1 MRGRPARKAEARAGW
16 LFVAP
21 ALLLLGLF
29 TIWPALAA
37 AGLSVSDLSTSAPGT
52 GQFVGLANYR
62 RLLQDDAFANA
73 ARNTGLFALL
83 AAPLQVGLALVLA
96 LLLEL
101 PLRGRGFF
109 RSIFFAPVLLSVVV
123 ASVIWSYLYHPL
135 GVLNLL
141 LTTAGLPAQRFL
153 LNRGQALPAVAVMS
167 TWQNA
172 GFYMV
177 IFIAGLRNIP
187 PELYD
192 AALVDGAT
200 GWARYRYITL
210 PLLRRTTAFVTI
222 AATIYALRLFAEVYV
237 LTRGGPAGATRTVV
251 YLVWEEG
258 LRFQH
263 TGYAAAMAVLF
274 TLAVVAISILQRRFL
289 AREYPS

>member
-1 MRGRPARKAEARAGW
+1 M
-16 LFVAP
+16 FVAP
-21 ALLLLGLF
+21 ALLLLTLF

-37 AGLSVSDLSTSAPGT
+37 AGLSVTDLRALAPGS
-52 GQFVGLANYR
+52 GHFVGLANYW
-62 RLLQDDAFANA
+62 RLVQDDAFGTA
-73 ARNTGLFALL
+73 ARNTAFFALL
-83 AAPLQVGLALVLA
+83 ATPLQVGLALVLA

-101 PLRGRGFF
+101 PLRGRRLF
-109 RSIFFAPVLLSVVV
+109 RSLFFAPVLLSATV

-135 GVLNLL
+135 GVLNLFL
-141 LTTAGLPAQRFL
+141 STAGIPPQKFL
-153 LNRGQALPAVAVMS
+153 LDRPQALPAIAVMS

-177 IFIAGLRNIP
+177 ILIAGLRNIP

-200 GWARYRYITL
+200 GWTRHRFITL
-210 PLLRRTTAFVTI
+210 PLLRRATAFTI
-222 AATIYALRLFAEVYV
+222 VAATIYALRLFTEVYV

-263 TGYAAAMAVLF
+263 TGYAAAIALLF
-274 TLAVVAISILQRRFL
+274 TLAVVAISMVQRRLL
-289 AREYPS
+289 AAEHP

>member
-1 MRGRPARKAEARAGW
+1 M
-16 LFVAP
+16 AP
-21 ALLLLGLF
+21 ALLLLAIF

-37 AGLSVSDLSTSAPGT
+37 VGLSVTDLRTLAPGS

-62 RLLQDDAFANA
+62 RLLQDDAFADA
-73 ARNTGLFALL
+73 ARNTALFALL
-83 AAPLQVGLALVLA
+83 ATPLQVGLALVLA

-101 PLRGRGFF
+101 PLRGRRFF
-109 RSIFFAPVLLSVVV
+109 RSLFFAPVLLSVAV

-141 LTTAGLPAQRFL
+141 LTTAGLPPQRFL
-153 LNRGQALPAVAVMS
+153 LDRAQALPAIAVMS

-200 GWARYRYITL
+200 GWARYRFITL
-210 PLLRRTTAFVTI
+210 PLLRRTSAFAIV
-222 AATIYALRLFAEVYV
+222 AATIYALRLFTEVYV

-274 TLAVVAISILQRRFL
+274 TLVVVAISMLQRRLL
-289 AREYPS
+289 APVHPS